1 MFDCPH
7 SPQLY
12 VRKSQSAISN
22 SPSPVLRR
30 AMHTARIQNLV
41 RKLQRPPSGD
51 NVFISS
57 SYSGRAFVAD
67 QEEVNRMCEE
77 YQKLENK
84 YALFERMFIQL
95 FLEEDIELSVHFGLD
110 NLGEDSLLKDQRFR
124 THVGKFQRFITGII
138 EMLSKGPEE
147 AEDIVQVLRIVGRQH
162 GNVRTMSF
170 TAEKWLI
177 FKNVLL
183 SLLCRDNSEK
193 SYSTWSKFISFVI
206 YEIKDSYLEQVRHAR
221 SSSCPHIAELMVFR
235 RPDQRTKSICAAK
248 ELLNK

>member
-1 MFDCPH
+1 
-7 SPQLY
+7 
-12 VRKSQSAISN
+12 
-22 SPSPVLRR
+22 
-30 AMHTARIQNLV
+30 
-41 RKLQRPPSGD
+41 
-51 NVFISS
+51 
-57 SYSGRAFVAD
+57 
-67 QEEVNRMCEE
+67 MCEE

-206 YEIKDSYLEQVRHAR
+206 YEIKDSYLEQVW
-221 SSSCPHIAELMVFR
+221 
-235 RPDQRTKSICAAK
+235 
-248 ELLNK
+248 

>member
-1 MFDCPH
+1 M
-7 SPQLY
+7 Y
-12 VRKSQSAISN
+12 VRNRGAQSHTAA
-22 SPSPVLRR
+22 PSPVLRR

-51 NVFISS
+51 NVFINS
-57 SYSGRAFVAD
+57 SYSGRVFVAD
-67 QEEVNRMCEE
+67 QEEVNRICEE

-84 YALFERMFIQL
+84 YALFERMFLQL
-95 FLEEDIELSVHFGLD
+95 FLEEEVELSVHFGLD
-110 NLGEDSLLKDQRFR
+110 NLNEEDLRKDQRFR
-124 THVGKFQRFITGII
+124 THVGKFQRFFTGIL
-138 EMLSKGPEE
+138 EMLSKGPEQT
-147 AEDIVQVLRIVGRQH
+147 DNIVQVLRIVGRQH

-183 SLLCRDNSEK
+183 SLLCRDNSERS

-206 YEIKDSYLEQVRHAR
+206 YEIKDAYLEQVRHAR

-235 RPDQRTKSICAAK
+235 RPDHRTKSICATK
-248 ELLNK
+248 DLLNNK